1 MRVRHEG
8 KSKELARAR
17 GDDGR
22 FEGSSMGLRALPR
35 ATHAK
40 AAAVVRY
47 SEQSFPTRTECF
59 SLGL

>member
-8 KSKELARAR
+8 KSKELVRAR

-47 SEQSFPTRTECF
+47 SEQSFPTRTE
-59 SLGL
+59 